1 MRSALAGRD
10 SALLELS
17 WHLLSAVL
25 VPRRLVRFGHRGV
38 VRLRAR
44 ESTEENSFVNWPESH
59 GQAATVGGGGG
70 HRRRATAFGL
80 VVALLAALVAVISS
94 PQAAVAAGNQEGVG
108 GYANN
113 TILAYLQAGESLYTE
128 GNIGTITETDGSTHS
143 GPGTFGPAETA
154 GVWRVQLPTQ
164 GVNTAYDWTVEV
176 RAGGAEVPGRVWAA
190 QDVIHQSLAGGEL
203 ADLQYWIVN
212 NTGYVYAVELG
223 GYNGG
228 NSTIQANSVGWADE
242 NCAPTYASYEY
253 ALEGPGGNLPPLP
266 DCGETYRVFYEEPAA
281 DLPVTAPSAVGDVTI
296 LPELLAVGDLE
307 VTDLAFAP
315 AATGAAAG
323 TFTYSLNPRFTGGYF
338 LQVDVDGNGSYT
350 DAVDRSIALGADGSG
365 SYSYAF
371 DGLDGTGAEIEDC
384 TTLTAR
390 IFFDKLGEVHIAQ
403 TDVEAREGGISITRL
418 NGEGA
423 PDPTIHWNDEGFE
436 GTRVGTTTPI
446 VGESVDS
453 TDGVHAWPLDD
464 NGWGNGRIIDDWA
477 YIPADFGTGEIQIA
491 GRCLSVDKTSDASE
505 TTRVGDTV
513 NYTVEITNTGDT
525 DYTEDE
531 PAVAYDDLSGVL
543 DDATYNDDVTSTSG
557 EVSYIEPTFLRWSG
571 PLAAGET
578 VTLDYSV
585 TLTPGGDGGVRNVA
599 WAPLDP
605 PEPGDP
611 PANVPECDPRD
622 ADGRD
627 PVTGEPCGPVN
638 YQLPRLTITKT
649 SDVQELPADGGQ
661 VTYTVTITNEGPGA
675 TTAEDDPV
683 VDDLSEVLDDATFVT
698 DSESADTGTVAVDT
712 EAAEL
717 SWTGGL
723 AAGASAE
730 LSYQVTYDAQA
741 VGGDHELLNVVCLPE
756 HLALDPADACRQVNI
771 PGAALDQW
779 KTSDP
784 ESGTSVVE
792 GDVVTYTLHFANTGQ
807 AAAAVDTFDDLS
819 NVLDDADL
827 VEGSL
832 SADDGLTATIEGEQ
846 VTVTGSVPVGET
858 LTVSYQV
865 LVREFEDQGDH
876 ILANLLDC
884 ADDDPRCATQHPVR
898 HLVLDKSSDP
908 TEGVDLGDTVTYTIT
923 VTNDGEGDYT
933 EDVPASITDDL
944 SGVLDDADYNGDV
957 TVSLSAGSAAADPV
971 VDGETLTW
979 TGPLQAGEVATIT
992 YSVTVTTEGD
1002 NELANVVCET
1012 GTEVCAET
1020 SILLPDVTFAKSSDP
1035 DSGADVVAGQVITY
1049 TLTYTNDGQAAGVVD
1064 SVDDLTELLDD
1075 GDITAEPVSSSD
1087 AVTAT
1092 LLPDSIRVVG
1102 PIEPGETVTVI
1113 YEVTVKPDGERG
1125 DHELINVLVPDNPNE
1140 PPVPPVDH
1148 RTPELVDWKSVDPAS
1163 GTTVQPG
1170 AEVVYTLH
1178 FRNDG
1183 AAPAEVDREDVLTGV
1198 LDDATITV
1206 DPVASDDA
1214 LSTSSIEDE
1223 RFAITGALAPG
1234 QLVTVTYTATVN
1246 ADGERGD
1253 DQLGNFLVDSGE
1265 EPPAECVVVEGELPD
1280 CTVHHVSNVV
1290 VAKSSDPASGTE
1302 VIAGE
1307 EVTYTLTFTNVSTNT
1322 ASEAAEVDYTDHLV
1336 DVLDD
1341 AELTGGP
1348 QSSDEALTVTSAEE
1362 SIRIVGALSAA
1373 DVVTV
1378 TYTVTVADYD
1388 EQGDHRLA
1396 NVVAPTGQDPVCAPG
1411 SDLCTEHPV
1420 PPPAGGS
1427 LPETGAGE
1435 IGIWVLAAIGALG
1448 AGVLLVE
1455 AGRRRNGRIRSEQS
1469 TSSTI

>member
-1 MRSALAGRD
+1 M
-10 SALLELS
+10 
-17 WHLLSAVL
+17 
-25 VPRRLVRFGHRGV
+25 
-38 VRLRAR
+38 
-44 ESTEENSFVNWPESH
+44 NWPESH
-59 GQAATVGGGGG
+59 VQTVRARGVGARSG
-70 HRRRATAFGL
+70 RATAFGL

-113 TILAYLQAGESLYTE
+113 TISAYLQAGESLYTD
-128 GNIGTITETDGSTHS
+128 GNIGTITETDGSTHT
-143 GPGTFGPAETA
+143 GPGTFGPAA
-154 GVWRVQLPTQ
+154 SDGVWRVQLPTQ
-164 GVNTAYDWTVEV
+164 GGNVPYDWTVEV
-176 RAGGAEVPGRVWAA
+176 HADGAEVPGRVWAA
-190 QDVIHQSLAGGEL
+190 QDSIHQSIVAGGL

-212 NTGYVYAVELG
+212 NTGYVYAVELS

-242 NCAPTYASYEY
+242 ECAPTYASYEY
-253 ALEGPGGNLPPLP
+253 AVEGEGSNYPSLP

-281 DLPVTAPSAVGDVTI
+281 DLPPSASSATGEVTV
-296 LPELLAVGDLE
+296 LPDLLNTGDLE
-307 VTDLAFAP
+307 VTDLAFTP

-371 DGLDGTGAEIEDC
+371 DGLDGTGAVIEDC
-384 TTLTAR
+384 TTMTAR

-423 PDPTIHWNDEGFE
+423 PDSTIHWNDEGFQ
-436 GTRVGTTTPI
+436 GTRVGTTDPI

-453 TDGVHAWPLDD
+453 SGGVHGWDLDV

-477 YIPADFGTGEIQIA
+477 YLPADFGTGEIQIA
-491 GRCLSVDKTSDASE
+491 GRCLSVTKTSDASDA
-505 TTRVGDTV
+505 TRVGDTV
-513 NYTVEITNTGDT
+513 NYTVEVTNTGDT
-525 DYTEDE
+525 DYTADE
-531 PAVAYDDLSGVL
+531 PAVAYDDLAGVL
-543 DDATYNDDVTSTSG
+543 DDATYNEDTTSSTG
-557 EVSYIEPTFLRWSG
+557 EVAYVEPSFLRWSG
-571 PLAAGET
+571 PLATGET
-578 VTLDYSV
+578 VTLEYSI
-585 TLTPGGDGGVRNVA
+585 TLTSGGDGAVRNVA
-599 WAPLDP
+599 WAPFDP
-605 PEPGDP
+605 PEPGEP
-611 PANVPECDPRD
+611 PSEGPLCNPPDEN
-622 ADGRD
+622 GHD
-627 PVTGEPCGPVN
+627 PVTGEPCGFVEYP
-638 YQLPRLTITKT
+638 LPRLTITKT
-649 SDVQELPADGGQ
+649 SDVQELPSDGGQ
-661 VTYTVTITNEGPGA
+661 VTYTVTVTNEGPGA

-683 VDDLSEVLDDATFVT
+683 VDDLTEVLDDATFVT
-698 DSESADTGTVAVDT
+698 GSESADTGTVAVDT

-717 SWTGGL
+717 SWTGAL
-723 AAGASAE
+723 AAGESAE
-730 LSYQVTYDAQA
+730 LTYEVTYDAEA

-756 HLALDPADACRQVNI
+756 HLALDPADACRPVNI

-784 ESGTSVVE
+784 ESGSSVVG

-807 AAAAVDTFDDLS
+807 TAATVDTVDDLS

-827 VEGSL
+827 LDGSL
-832 SADDGLTATIEGEQ
+832 TADDGLLAAVDGEQ
-846 VTVTGSVPVGET
+846 LTVTGSVPVGET

-876 ILANLLDC
+876 VLANLLDC
-884 ADDDPRCATQHPVR
+884 ADDDPRCATEHPVR
-898 HLVLDKSSDP
+898 HLVLDKSSTP
-908 TEGVDLGDTVTYTIT
+908 SEGVDVGDVVTYTIT

-933 EDVPASITDDL
+933 EDLPASITDDL
-944 SGVLDDADYNGDV
+944 TGVLDDADYNGDV
-957 TVSLSAGSAAADPV
+957 SATLSAGSPVTDPV

-979 TGPLQAGEVATIT
+979 SGPLQAGEVATIT
-992 YSVTVTTEGD
+992 YSVTVTSAGD

-1012 GTEVCAET
+1012 GTEICADT
-1020 SILLPDVTFAKSSDP
+1020 SIPLPHVTFAKSSDP

-1049 TLTYTNDGQAAGVVD
+1049 TLTYVNDGQAAGVVD

-1075 GDITAEPVSSSD
+1075 GDVTAEPVSSSD
-1087 AVTAT
+1087 AVTVT

-1102 PIEPGETVTVI
+1102 AIEAGETVTI
-1113 YEVTVKPDGERG
+1113 TYEVTVKPDGERG
-1125 DHELINVLVPDNPNE
+1125 DHELINVLVPDNPNV
-1140 PPVPPVDH
+1140 PRVPPVEH
-1148 RTPELVDWKSVDPAS
+1148 PVPELVDWKSVDPAS

-1198 LDDATITV
+1198 LDDARITA
-1206 DPVASDDA
+1206 DPVASDQA
-1214 LSTSSIEDE
+1214 LEASAIEDD
-1223 RFAITGALAPG
+1223 RFAITGTLAPG

-1253 DQLGNFLVDSGE
+1253 DHLGNFLVDTGE
-1265 EPPAECVVVEGELPD
+1265 EPPSECVAVEGELPD
-1280 CTVHHVSNVV
+1280 CTVNHVSNVV
-1290 VAKSSDPASGTE
+1290 VTKSADPESGTE
-1302 VIAGE
+1302 VGPGD

-1322 ASEAAEVDYTDHLV
+1322 EAEPADVDYTDHLV

-1341 AELTGGP
+1341 AELTDGP
-1348 QSSDEALTVTSAEE
+1348 HVSDEALTATSAEE
-1362 SIRIVGALSAA
+1362 SIRIIGALGAGS
-1373 DVVTV
+1373 VVTV
-1378 TYTVTVADYD
+1378 TYTVTVSDYD
-1388 EQGDHRLA
+1388 DQGDHHLA
-1396 NVVAPTGQDPVCAPG
+1396 NVVAVTGQDPVCAPG

-1420 PPPAGGS
+1420 PPPAAGS

-1435 IGIWVLAAIGALG
+1435 IGTWLLAAIGALG
-1448 AGVLLVE
+1448 AGVLLLE
-1455 AGRRRNGRIRSEQS
+1455 AGRRRNGRIRSGRS

>member
-1 MRSALAGRD
+1 M
-10 SALLELS
+10 
-17 WHLLSAVL
+17 
-25 VPRRLVRFGHRGV
+25 
-38 VRLRAR
+38 
-44 ESTEENSFVNWPESH
+44 NWPESQVH
-59 GQAATVGGGGG
+59 TVRAGGVGARSG
-70 HRRRATAFGL
+70 RATAFGL

-94 PQAAVAAGNQEGVG
+94 PQTAVAAGNQEGVG

-113 TILAYLQAGESLYTE
+113 TISAYLQAGESLYTD
-128 GNIGTITETDGSTHS
+128 GNIGTVTEVDGSTHN
-143 GPGTFGPAETA
+143 GTGTFGPAETD

-164 GVNTAYDWTVEV
+164 GANVPYDWTVEV
-176 RAGGAEVPGRVWAA
+176 HAGGAEVPGRVWAA
-190 QDVIHQSLAGGEL
+190 QDSIHQSIVAGGL

-212 NTGYVYAVELG
+212 NTGYIYAVELG

-228 NSTIQANSVGWADE
+228 NSTIQANSVGWADDE
-242 NCAPTYASYEY
+242 CAPTYASHEY
-253 ALEGPGGNLPPLP
+253 SVEGEGSNYPPLP

-281 DLPVTAPSAVGDVTI
+281 DLPATAPSAIGDVTI
-296 LPELLAVGDLE
+296 LPELLNTGDLE

-350 DAVDRSIALGADGSG
+350 DAIDRSIALGADGSG
-365 SYSYAF
+365 SYSYDF
-371 DGLDGTGAEIEDC
+371 DGLDGTGTAIQDC
-384 TTLTAR
+384 TTMTAR

-403 TDVEAREGGISITRL
+403 TDVESREGGISITRV

-423 PDPTIHWNDEGFE
+423 PDSTIHWNDEGFE
-436 GTRVGTTTPI
+436 GTRVGTTDPI

-453 TDGVHAWPLDD
+453 TGGVHAWTLDA

-477 YIPADFGTGEIQIA
+477 YLPADFGTGEIQIA
-491 GRCLSVDKTSDASE
+491 GRCLSVTKTSDA
-505 TTRVGDTV
+505 TDATRVGDTV
-513 NYTVEITNTGDT
+513 NYTVEVTNTGDT
-525 DYTEDE
+525 DYTADE
-531 PAVAYDDLSGVL
+531 PAVAYDDLAGVL
-543 DDATYNDDVTSTSG
+543 DDGTYNGDVTSSSG
-557 EVSYIEPTFLRWSG
+557 EVAYVEPSFLRWSG
-571 PLAAGET
+571 PLATGET
-578 VTLDYSV
+578 VTLEYSI
-585 TLTPGGDGGVRNVA
+585 TLTSGGDGAVRNVA
-599 WAPLDP
+599 WAPFDP
-605 PEPGDP
+605 PESGEP
-611 PANVPECDPRD
+611 PS
-622 ADGRD
+622 DGPLCNPPDENGHD
-627 PVTGEPCGPVN
+627 PVTGEPCGFVEYP
-638 YQLPRLTITKT
+638 LPRLTVTKT
-649 SDVQELPADGGQ
+649 SDVQELPTDGGQ
-661 VTYTVTITNEGPGA
+661 VTYTVAITNEGPGA

-683 VDDLSEVLDDATFVT
+683 VDDLTEVLDDATFVT
-698 DSESADTGTVAVDT
+698 GSENADTGTVAVDT

-717 SWTGGL
+717 SWTGAL
-723 AAGASAE
+723 AAGETVE

-756 HLALDPADACRQVNI
+756 HLALDPADACRQVSI

-784 ESGTSVVE
+784 ESGTSVVA

-832 SADDGLTATIEGEQ
+832 TPDDGLTATIDGEQ
-846 VTVTGSVPVGET
+846 ITVTGSVPVGDT

-884 ADDDPRCATQHPVR
+884 PDDDPRCATQHPVR

-944 SGVLDDADYNGDV
+944 SGVFDDADYNGDV
-957 TVSLSAGSAAADPV
+957 AVSLSADSAATDPV

-979 TGPLQAGEVATIT
+979 TGALQAGEVATIT

-1012 GTEVCAET
+1012 GTELCEET
-1020 SILLPDVTFAKSSDP
+1020 SILLPDITFAKSSDP

-1075 GDITAEPVSSSD
+1075 GDITAAPVSSSET
-1087 AVTAT
+1087 VTAT

-1183 AAPAEVDREDVLTGV
+1183 AAPAPVDREDVLTGV

-1206 DPVASDDA
+1206 DPVASDEA
-1214 LSTSSIEDE
+1214 LSTSAIENE
-1223 RFAITGALAPG
+1223 RFAITGSLAPG
-1234 QLVTVTYTATVN
+1234 QLVTVTYSATVN
-1246 ADGERGD
+1246 PDGERGD
-1253 DQLGNFLVDSGE
+1253 DRLGNFLVDPGE
-1265 EPPAECVVVEGELPD
+1265 EPPTECVVEEGELPD

-1290 VAKSSDPASGTE
+1290 VVKSADPDSGTE
-1302 VIAGE
+1302 VDPGQD
-1307 EVTYTLTFTNVSTNT
+1307 VTYTLTFTNVSTNT
-1322 ASEAAEVDYTDHLV
+1322 EAAPADVDYTDHLV

-1341 AELTGGP
+1341 AELTAGP
-1348 QSSDEALTVTSAEE
+1348 QSSDAALSVTSAAET
-1362 SIRIVGALSAA
+1362 IRIVGALGAGEE
-1373 DVVTV
+1373 VTV
-1378 TYTVTVADYD
+1378 TYVVTVLDYADQD
-1388 EQGDHRLA
+1388 NHHLG
-1396 NVVAPTGQDPVCAPG
+1396 NVVAVTGEEPVCSEG
-1411 SDLCTEHPV
+1411 SPLCTEHPV
-1420 PPPAGGS
+1420 PPAPAAGGD
-1427 LPETGAGE
+1427 LPVTGAPQ
-1435 IGIWVLAAIGALG
+1435 IGVWLLTALAAIGAGLALLG
-1448 AGVLLVE
+1448 
-1455 AGRRRNGRIRSEQS
+1455 AGRRRDGRIRFEQS
-1469 TSSTI
+1469 TSSTV